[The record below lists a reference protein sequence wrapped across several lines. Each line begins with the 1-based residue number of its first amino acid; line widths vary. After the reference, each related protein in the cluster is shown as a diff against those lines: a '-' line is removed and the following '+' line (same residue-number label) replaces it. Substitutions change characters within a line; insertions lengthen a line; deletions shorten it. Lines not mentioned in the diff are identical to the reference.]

1 MKRTF
6 SVPRI
11 NCDGCVRTVTE
22 TLKSVSGVTAAEA
35 DALKKTVDVV
45 FDPAA
50 VTEERLRQAL
60 LNLGCPAANEGPF
73 QAYGRRGSCCGT
85 WPAGSP
91 RRWTRGRRATP

>member
-11 NCDGCVRTVTE
+11 HCDGCVRTVTE

-60 LNLGCPAANEGPF
+60 ANVGYPAWN
-73 QAYGRRGSCCGT
+73 
-85 WPAGSP
+85 
-91 RRWTRGRRATP
+91 